1 MARRSR
7 IASCAEGG
15 DGRINRRIDSLLE
28 VVTCEAVT
36 SQTIDRIS
44 RNGRRKYS
52 NTTPIEL
59 APDLEQHLSRR
70 VVDVIDTSNVENETM
85 DGFCRGGDETK
96 NLFDEKAS
104 ICIEQIRFKAVDN
117 DAGCREFVRSCRHG
131 TPACFAILYEDASP
145 WTIGVANLIDQ

>member
-15 DGRINRRIDSLLE
+15 DGRINRRIDPLLE
-28 VVTCEAVT
+28 VVTREAVT
-36 SQTIDRIS
+36 SQTIDRVS

-52 NTTPIEL
+52 NTTLIEL

-104 ICIEQIRFKAVDN
+104 IVKSGVKDVRFVPKADIRSPLLYDLI
-117 DAGCREFVRSCRHG
+117 G
-131 TPACFAILYEDASP
+131 TKKE
-145 WTIGVANLIDQ
+145 